1 MPRSQ
6 KNPTG
11 SSGRSGPKVKSG
23 CRTCKIRKVKCD
35 EGKPS
40 CYRCSSSSRVC
51 DGYGVWGGDGHLPS
65 RNATQTGVKLAISRN
80 KTRPRNEKYANSKF
94 GQSESQFCD
103 FPLGCTGA
111 DMKMDN
117 ASLSTT
123 GQWEIGPVPMSLVEF
138 PAAAHERGVFFWFQQ
153 YTVNKIPGL
162 FSFKF
167 WSSLLPRACYSEP
180 AILHAVLA
188 LTSAH
193 KYEQLETTS
202 SLSTDEKFTLEA
214 YGKAIHCLRTDFG
227 LKSNTSLKVIL
238 IACIVFVCLEIV
250 QQHHATAITHLAN
263 GLRLIEQLERSLA
276 AEAQPLFDHH
286 EPEGLIFQM
295 FLRLKLQVNMLGYCY
310 DFSSYINN
318 SLSAYRIPGR
328 FLSMLEARKYMD
340 ILISR
345 AFELEYLFQKACF
358 RERAERGLKDNQI
371 SLRSDLDLWLQAF
384 ISSFLQDKAASNNWN
399 KVAYNILRM
408 YHDMAYV
415 MAETCLSAHQE
426 MLFDYQVERFLSILT
441 YAINTITISAGLQE
455 PILPEATAKMQ
466 KSIVD
471 IGWIPVLYYTATRC
485 RVARIRLHAIR
496 ILELTSHREGMWDAR
511 VAAQVAQEV
520 MRIEEAQDPYQSC
533 LGDTFTLEMIPKRK
547 ELKTP
552 TLGASQRV
560 SNIQVIPPD
569 EPWGMIGFMCRK
581 KHNNSNWEVIW
592 KENDPISGM
601 WLDVV

>member
-1 MPRSQ
+1 MTNLFLR
-6 KNPTG
+6 
-11 SSGRSGPKVKSG
+11 
-23 CRTCKIRKVKCD
+23 IRKVKCD

-80 KTRPRNEKYANSKF
+80 KTRPRNENHAN
-94 GQSESQFCD
+94 
-103 FPLGCTGA
+103 
-111 DMKMDN
+111 N
-117 ASLSTT
+117 ASLFITD
-123 GQWEIGPVPMSLVEF
+123 GWEVGPVPMSLVEF
-138 PAAAHERGVFFWFQQ
+138 PAAAHERRIFFWFQE

-162 FSFKF
+162 FPFEF

-193 KYEQLETTS
+193 KYEQLETPS
-202 SLSTDEKFTLEA
+202 SLSTEEKFTLEA
-214 YGKAIHCLRTDFG
+214 YGKAIHCLRTDFS

-238 IACIVFVCLEIV
+238 IACIVFVCLETV
-250 QQHHATAITHLAN
+250 QQHHATAISHLAN
-263 GLRLIEQLERSLA
+263 GLRLIEQLNSSSE
-276 AEAQPLFDHH
+276 AETKPLFDHH

-295 FLRLKLQVNMLGYCY
+295 LLRLKLQVNMLGHCY
-310 DFSSYINN
+310 DFSIYINN
-318 SLSAYRIPGR
+318 GLSAYKIPGR
-328 FLSMLEARKYMD
+328 FMSILEARKYMD

-345 AFELEYLFQKACF
+345 AFELECLFQKARF
-358 RERAERGLKDNQI
+358 RERAERRLKDNQI
-371 SLRSDLDLWLQAF
+371 ALRSDLDLWLQAF
-384 ISSFLQDKAASNNWN
+384 ISSFQQDKAASNNWS
-399 KVAYNILRM
+399 KVACNILRM
-408 YHDMAYV
+408 YHDMACI
-415 MAETCLSAHQE
+415 MTETCLSAHQE

-441 YAINTITISAGLQE
+441 YAINTITISMGLQE

-485 RVARIRLHAIR
+485 RVTRIRLHAIR

-533 LGDTFTLEMIPKRK
+533 LRDTFTLEMIPKRK

-552 TLGASQRV
+552 TLRASQRM

-569 EPWGMIGFMCRK
+569 EPWGRIGFMCRK
-581 KHNNSNWEVIW
+581 KHNNGDSEVIW

-601 WLDVV
+601 WLDVA